1 MSLLTE
7 SENPKSKNKQ
17 IEAAVND
24 DDVVIRLEN
33 VSVVYSAPR
42 ERIKTFKEY
51 AIRKV
56 KRQVEHQQF
65 NALRDVT
72 LELRR
77 GEVFGLIGHNGAG
90 KSTLL
95 KLVSRVMK
103 PTSGRVWVKGKIAP
117 LLELGAG
124 FHPELSGRENIFLNG
139 TLLGNSRA
147 EMAKLFDG
155 IVEFAE
161 IGDFIDAP
169 LRTYSTGMAGRLGF
183 AVATATRPDIL
194 IVDEVLAV
202 GDEQFQE
209 KCAERITEFR
219 QHGTTILLVTHSS
232 KLAQRICDRAAWL
245 DHGQLC
251 GVGQPTDIIHQYH
264 DRYHLAS
271 PLTEPEAPEVSET
284 VPTEPGIPPE
294 EVPPEILPKILKAMV
309 TEQPEEADPLPEEI
323 AVSDEV
329 RALEERAL
337 QKTWFYPLAL
347 PSGRKVECHLP
358 PHVSAIHENRM
369 AMVESALKTAFG
381 EDWSQLDCLDVG
393 SNQGFFSVKLAQRGC
408 RKVVGLE
415 ARQQNVED
423 AELIREMY
431 DLANLSF
438 QTGDVTKLNP
448 AEWPQFDVTLLL
460 SVLFWLENPIG
471 VLRTLKA
478 LTRRILIIETLV
490 SPEFKEEIVWDN
502 RIRKQVQGSFSVLDL
517 TAESKSLLGSL
528 TELSFCPGRESLVWI
543 LEKLGFSSVELVVP
557 PPNAYEQ
564 LASGVRIMIVARV

>member
-7 SENPKSKNKQ
+7 SENPKPKNKR
-17 IEAAVND
+17 IEIAAND
-24 DDVVIRLEN
+24 ADVVIRLEN

-65 NALRDVT
+65 NALRDVS

-90 KSTLL
+90 KSTML
-95 KLVSRVMK
+95 KLVSRVMR
-103 PTSGRVWVKGKIAP
+103 PTRGRVWVKGKIAP

-139 TLLGNSRA
+139 TLLGYSRA
-147 EMAKLFDG
+147 EMANLFDS
-155 IVEFAE
+155 IVAFAE
-161 IGDFIDAP
+161 IEDFIDAP

-194 IVDEVLAV
+194 IVDEVLSV

-219 QHGTTILLVTHSS
+219 RQGTTILLVTHSS
-232 KLAQRICDRAAWL
+232 ELVQRICDRAAWL

-251 GVGQPTDIIHQYH
+251 GVGKPADIIHQYH
-264 DRYHLAS
+264 ERYHLAS
-271 PLTEPEAPEVSET
+271 PVAESKLEPVEVAESL
-284 VPTEPGIPPE
+284 PE
-294 EVPPEILPKILKAMV
+294 EPKVPKVIV
-309 TEQPEEADPLPEEI
+309 TEQLEEAESQSGEI
-323 AVSDEV
+323 AVSDDV
-329 RALEERAL
+329 RALEQRAL
-337 QKTWFYPLAL
+337 QKAWFYPFAL
-347 PSGRKVECHLP
+347 PSGRRVECYLP
-358 PHVSAIHENRM
+358 PHVAVIHANRL
-369 AMVESALKTAFG
+369 AMVESALKTTFG
-381 EDWSQLDCLDVG
+381 SDWSQLDCLDVG

-408 RKVVGLE
+408 QKVVGLE

-423 AELIREMY
+423 AELIRELY
-431 DLANLSF
+431 DLPNLSF
-438 QTGDVTKLNP
+438 QLGDVTKLNP
-448 AEWPQFDVTLLL
+448 AEWPQFDVTMML

-478 LTRRILIIETLV
+478 LTRKILIIETLV
-490 SPEFKEEIVWDN
+490 APEFNEEIIWDGP
-502 RIRKQVQGSFSVLDL
+502 IRKPVQGSFSVLDL
-517 TAESKSLLGSL
+517 SAESKSLLGSL
-528 TELSFCPGRESLVWI
+528 TELSFCPGRESLIWI

-564 LASGVRIMIVARV
+564 LTSGVRIMIVARV

>member
-1 MSLLTE
+1 MSLLTD
-7 SENPKSKNKQ
+7 SENPKPNDKR
-17 IEAAVND
+17 IETAAKD
-24 DDVVIRLEN
+24 AEVVIRLEN

-65 NALRDVT
+65 NALRDVS

-90 KSTLL
+90 KSTML

-139 TLLGNSRA
+139 TLLGHSRA
-147 EMAKLFDG
+147 EMAKLFDS
-155 IVEFAE
+155 IVEFSE
-161 IGDFIDAP
+161 IEDFIDAP

-194 IVDEVLAV
+194 IVDEVLSV

-219 QHGTTILLVTHSS
+219 RQGTTILLVTHSS
-232 KLAQRICDRAAWL
+232 ELVMRICDRAAWL

-251 GVGQPTDIIHQYH
+251 GVGQSADIIHQYH

-271 PLTEPEAPEVSET
+271 PVAEPEPV
-284 VPTEPGIPPE
+284 
-294 EVPPEILPKILKAMV
+294 EVPEAVSAAPKVPNVII
-309 TEQPEEADPLPEEI
+309 TEEFAEAEPLPEGI

-329 RALEERAL
+329 RAMEERAL
-337 QKTWFYPLAL
+337 QKAWFYPFAL

-358 PHVSAIHENRM
+358 PHVAVIHANRL
-369 AMVESALKTAFG
+369 AMVESALKTTFG
-381 EDWSQLDCLDVG
+381 TDWSQLDCLDVG

-415 ARQQNVED
+415 ARQQNVGD

-431 DLANLSF
+431 GLTNLSF

-448 AEWPQFDVTLLL
+448 EEWPQFDVTMML

-471 VLRTLKA
+471 ALRTLKA
-478 LTRRILIIETLV
+478 LTRKILIIETLV
-490 SPEFKEEIVWDN
+490 APEFKEEIIWYGH
-502 RIRKQVQGSFSVLDL
+502 IRKPVHGSFSLLDL
-517 TAESKSLLGSL
+517 TAESQSLIGSL
-528 TELSFCPGRESLVWI
+528 TELSFCPGRQSLTWI

-564 LASGVRIMIVARV
+564 LASGVRIMIVARI